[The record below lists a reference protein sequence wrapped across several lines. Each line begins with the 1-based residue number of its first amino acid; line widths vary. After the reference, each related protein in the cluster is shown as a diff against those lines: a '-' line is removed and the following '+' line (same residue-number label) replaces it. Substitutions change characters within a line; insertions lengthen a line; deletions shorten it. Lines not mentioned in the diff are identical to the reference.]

1 MSERV
6 QKLMAA
12 AGVAS
17 RRASEDLIRQGRV
30 TVNGEPVQLGDRAD
44 PEADVIRVDG
54 EAIGADE
61 EPVYLMLNK
70 PSGVLSSTA
79 SQGGHRTID
88 DLVDV
93 PQRVFPVGRL
103 DLDSQGLMLL
113 TNDGELTNRLTHP
126 RYEHEKEYRVQFNR
140 PPRKAELQA
149 WRHGPVVPGL
159 GKLVPAQIVQEPG
172 QARWVRITLREGKKR
187 QIRETAQHFGLEVE
201 QLIRVR
207 IETLPLG
214 NLPAGSWRELEPQE
228 VAALKRAAN
237 MAREEA

>member
-12 AGVAS
+12 SGVAS

-30 TVNGEPVQLGDRAD
+30 TVNGEPVQLGDKAD
-44 PEADVIRVDG
+44 PDTDVIRVDG
-54 EAIGADE
+54 EVIGSDE
-61 EPVYLMLNK
+61 EPVYLILNK
-70 PSGVLSSTA
+70 PTGVLSSTA

-159 GKLVPAQIVQEPG
+159 GKLAPAQIVQEPG

-201 QLIRVR
+201 KLIRVR
-207 IETLPLG
+207 IETLQLG
-214 NLPAGSWRELEPQE
+214 SLPAGSWRELEPQE

>member
-30 TVNGEPVQLGDRAD
+30 TVNGEPVQLGDKAE
-44 PEADVIRVDG
+44 PETDVIRVDG
-54 EAIGADE
+54 EAIGSDE
-61 EPVYLMLNK
+61 EPVYLILNK
-70 PSGVLSSTA
+70 PPGVLSSTA

-126 RYEHEKEYRVQFNR
+126 RYEHEKEYRVKFNR
-140 PPRKAELQA
+140 PLRKAELQA
-149 WRHGPVVPGL
+149 WRSGPVVPGL
-159 GKLVPAQIVQEPG
+159 GKLAPAQIVQEPG

-207 IETLPLG
+207 IETLQLG
-214 NLPAGSWRELEPQE
+214 SLPAGSWRELEPQE